1 MNTNNNER
9 AMKIWNDT
17 NATRQQYAKM
27 GMALTGILAC
37 SVEQIE
43 AHLNLVDDVNV
54 EFGTHLDAAKFE
66 IGTSREKLA
75 EMANHRRHQ
84 SNGRKGVNALINKYG
99 YDSAARIVKNHSGK
113 TIR

>member
-17 NATRQQYAKM
+17 NAIRQQYVKM
-27 GMALTGILAC
+27 GVRLTGILAC

-43 AHLNLVDDVNV
+43 AHLNLVDSVNA

-66 IGTSREKLA
+66 VGTSREKLA
-75 EMANHRRHQ
+75 EIANHRRHQ
-84 SNGRKGVNALINKYG
+84 SNGRKGVNALIDKYG
-99 YDSAARIVKNHSGK
+99 YDSAARIVKKYSGK
-113 TIR
+113 TIQ